1 MYVYECIRVQ
11 KSVWETVEQ
20 QHLAFWK
27 EATCLPVLFLWTS
40 CSAPKITDVL
50 HPDVFFE
57 DLFRSLEQKCLTSR
71 GLFFPNKYL
80 LSASSPAVS
89 ECCITKEFC
98 IDVCLSSSPSSLNF
112 SCFWRKEQ
120 DWTALPE
127 LGQFLPIFSTPSQPM
142 HASLKLLSSSSPCCI
157 NTLLWLSLTGA
168 LLCILPVRYVYTEG
182 LCPGRHAEFV

>member
-1 MYVYECIRVQ
+1 MYIYMYICECIKVQ

-40 CSAPKITDVL
+40 CSAPEITDVL

-89 ECCITKEFC
+89 KCCISQEFC
-98 IDVCLSSSPSSLNF
+98 IDMCLSSSASSLNI
-112 SCFWRKEQ
+112 SCLWKKERA
-120 DWTALPE
+120 W
-127 LGQFLPIFSTPSQPM
+127 TPSQQNLGSCSP
-142 HASLKLLSSSSPCCI
+142 SFQLLPRLCMPLSNCCHPPSPCFM
-157 NTLLWLSLTGA
+157 NTLLCWDKHWG
-168 LLCILPVRYVYTEG
+168 
-182 LCPGRHAEFV
+182 